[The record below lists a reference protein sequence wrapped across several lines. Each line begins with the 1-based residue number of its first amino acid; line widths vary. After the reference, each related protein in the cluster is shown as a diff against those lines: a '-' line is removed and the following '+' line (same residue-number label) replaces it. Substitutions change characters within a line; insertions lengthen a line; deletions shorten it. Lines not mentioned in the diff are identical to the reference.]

1 MNDVNGP
8 PKTIRRR
15 QFHRFIFVLA
25 GLYNITWGTLSAIF
39 PQWLF
44 RFAGMPDQN
53 YPEVFACL
61 GMVLALYG
69 VLYLEVARNP
79 ESGWLLA
86 AIGLTGKVLGPIGW
100 IMLVVNGQWPL
111 KTMVLCLTNDLI
123 WWIPFGWYLYDS
135 WPVFRQS
142 FRE

>member
-1 MNDVNGP
+1 MNDANGP

-79 ESGWLLA
+79 EGGWLLA